1 MFIILFSVLLL
12 PFSSKECSKTDIFSI
27 FEMKSCVGELN
38 LLILKVPIN
47 IFVDICFF
55 LTSSL
60 KKYGLYKRLIT
71 NYLYFCVP

>member
-38 LLILKVPIN
+38 LPILKVPIN

-55 LTSSL
+55 NSFTCRI
-60 KKYGLYKRLIT
+60 RLRFERKM
-71 NYLYFCVP
+71 NFAFRD